1 MLLLIFGVNRNH
13 MKRSLITLT
22 FILISCYSFAQSI
35 TGDWYGALSINGTNI
50 PLVFHVAKSGDTYTT
65 TFDSPDQGAHGL
77 ATDKTAVTGN
87 KLTIEA
93 STYKIKYTGTFL
105 PDSAQI
111 KGTFMQGGGSLPLTL
126 GRTPTA
132 VPATVAVARP
142 QDPKDFPYKQEDVV
156 FTNPKGGNQLA
167 GTLTMPPDGKATK
180 IVILITGSGPQNR
193 NEELKAINHRPF
205 LVWSDWL
212 TRNGI
217 AVLRFDDRGVAKST
231 GDFNTATSADFA
243 DDAEAAVT
251 YVQSRA
257 DLKGLSIGLMGHSE
271 GGMIAP
277 IIASRNKAVKFIVL
291 LAGPGVPVSELMLKQ
306 VDDQL
311 RLGGASPDQIQR
323 SLATTKKVYAEI
335 IAHPELSAPRLEQQ
349 IDTIETV
356 DLRTFPKEDLHG
368 QSIDQIL
375 KANAAIVTPWYRYF
389 LAFNPADYLVKIK
402 CPALA
407 LDGTLDMQVNA
418 EANLAAIKADLEKGG
433 NKHFK
438 VVTLDGLNHLFQKAT
453 TGSLPEYSQISET
466 VNPVAL
472 QTVSVWINGL

>member
-1 MLLLIFGVNRNH
+1 
-13 MKRSLITLT
+13 MKRPLITLT

-35 TGDWYGALSINGTNI
+35 AGDWYGAVSFNGTNI
-50 PLVFHVAKSGDTYTT
+50 PLVFHIAKDGDTYTT

-77 ATDKTAVTGN
+77 PTDKTTVTGN
-87 KLTIEA
+87 QLTIEA
-93 STYKIKYTGTFL
+93 STYKIKYTGTFI

-111 KGTFMQGGGSLPLTL
+111 KGTFIQGVGSLPLNM
-126 GRTPTA
+126 GRRKSAIDAAPTI
-132 VPATVAVARP
+132 ARP

-167 GTLTMPPDGKATK
+167 GTLTMPSNGKASK

-193 NEELKAINHRPF
+193 NEELKPMNHRPF

-217 AVLRFDDRGVAKST
+217 AVLRFDDRGVAQST
-231 GDFNTATSADFA
+231 GNFTTATSADFA

-251 YVQSRA
+251 YIQSRA

-277 IIASRNKAVKFIVL
+277 IVASRNKAVKFIVL

-306 VDDQL
+306 VDDQM
-311 RLGGASPDQIQR
+311 RLGGATPDQIQR

-335 IAHPELSAPRLEQQ
+335 IAHPELPAPQLEQR
-349 IDTIETV
+349 IDTIAAA

-368 QSIDQIL
+368 MSVEQIE
-375 KANAAIVTPWYRYF
+375 KGYSTIVTPWFRYF
-389 LAFNPADYLVKIK
+389 LAFNPGDYIVKVK
-402 CPALA
+402 CPVLA

-418 EANLAAIKADLEKGG
+418 EANLAAIKANLEKGG

-438 VVTLDGLNHLFQKAT
+438 IVTLDGLNHLFQKAT
-453 TGSLPEYSQISET
+453 TGSVPEYSQIEET